1 MAPRKG
7 AEEAETVNGLK
18 ARHPETKAVNGAVPT
33 ETRYAADTSG
43 LTPELEK
50 KYKKLFEAYKPT
62 KVLGVEFQA
71 PIVWWPNV
79 FGMAML
85 HIIAAYGFFV
95 GAPSTSWGNWLFF
108 TGYFLL
114 SGIGVTVGAHRL
126 WTHRSYKA
134 HIVYR
139 FMVMLFNCISLENDI
154 LEWARDHRVH
164 HKYSE
169 TDADPHNAKR
179 GFFFAHM
186 GWLLMKK
193 HPQVIIKGQQIDMSD
208 LKNDPVIRF
217 QHKFYYPLALLFAL
231 VIPLS
236 VPWYFWGDNL
246 LHCFCFTVVLR
257 YVFLLHATWLVN
269 SAAHLWGTHPYDEG
283 LNPSE
288 NYFVSIT
295 AIGEG
300 FHNYHHAFPYDY
312 STSEYGPFFNVST
325 AFIDIFAA
333 LGLVWGRKKVSQA
346 AVLARKKRTGELKGL
361 SPSEEEL
368 SALRHEPN
376 CAY

>member
-1 MAPRKG
+1 MGPRKS
-7 AEEAETVNGLK
+7 AEEGQTVNGLN
-18 ARHPETKAVNGAVPT
+18 ARHPEKKAVNGAVPT

-50 KYKKLFEAYKPT
+50 KYRKLFEAYKPT
-62 KVLGVEFQA
+62 KVLGMEFQA
-71 PIVWWPNV
+71 PIVWPNV
-79 FGMAML
+79 FGMALL
-85 HIIAAYGFFV
+85 HLFAAYGFFV
-95 GAPSTSWGNWLFF
+95 GAPATTWGNWLFF
-108 TGYFLL
+108 TVYFLF
-114 SGIGVTVGAHRL
+114 SGFGVTAGAHRL

-139 FMVMLFNCISLENDI
+139 IMLMLFNCISMQNDV
-154 LEWARDHRVH
+154 LEWSRDHRVH

-179 GFFFAHM
+179 GFFFAHV

-208 LKNDPVIRF
+208 LKADPVLRF
-217 QHKFYYPLALLFAL
+217 QHKFFYPMALFFAL
-231 VIPLS
+231 VVPLL
-236 VPWYFWGDNL
+236 VPWYFWGDSL
-246 LHCFCFTVVLR
+246 LHCFCFTVVFR

-283 LNPSE
+283 LKPAE

-312 STSEYGPFFNVST
+312 STSEFGPFFNVTT
-325 AFIDIFAA
+325 AFIDIFAG

-361 SPSEEEL
+361 SASEEEL
-368 SALRHEPN
+368 SALKDEPN
-376 CAY
+376 CEF